1 LSASGDVSE
10 PCGFAVRHWLG
21 DATHLPTVWAT
32 NGPRKEGVVVRFV
45 RTYGA
50 LVFTVFLVFVLSGAL
65 IRWVTGSVWA
75 SNIGGLVA
83 ALGYLW
89 VGRMLWRRR
98 VAEDASEA
106 ALEAYYR
113 TARQRTDD
121 DAVEREQNEDGSR

>member
-1 LSASGDVSE
+1 VG
-10 PCGFAVRHWLG
+10 
-21 DATHLPTVWAT
+21 
-32 NGPRKEGVVVRFV
+32 FV

-50 LVFTVFLVFVLSGAL
+50 LVFTVLLVFVLSGAL

-89 VGRMLWRRR
+89 VGRMLWRKR

-106 ALEAYYR
+106 ALEAYYGA
-113 TARQRTDD
+113 ARQGTDE
-121 DAVEREQNEDGSR
+121 DAVERDQDEDGSR

>member
-1 LSASGDVSE
+1 
-10 PCGFAVRHWLG
+10 LG
-21 DATHLPTVWAT
+21 HEWAT
-32 NGPRKEGVVVRFV
+32 QKEHDDRREQQLPPPGDPVVVVRFV
-45 RTYGA
+45 RTYGV

-98 VAEDASEA
+98 IAEDASEA
-106 ALEAYYR
+106 ALEAHYQA
-113 TARQRTDD
+113 ARQHADG
-121 DAVEREQNEDGSR
+121 DAVEQDEGGSRRPG